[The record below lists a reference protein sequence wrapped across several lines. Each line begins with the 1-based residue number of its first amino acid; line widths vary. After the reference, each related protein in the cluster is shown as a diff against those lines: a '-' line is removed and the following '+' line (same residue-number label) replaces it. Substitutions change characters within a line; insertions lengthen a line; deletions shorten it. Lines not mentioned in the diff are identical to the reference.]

1 VSITPTYPGIY
12 IEELPSTSHS
22 ITAAPTSVT
31 VFVGYTNP
39 FWVGPGGTPPPWGVA
54 TELTSFSDYVSI
66 YGGFFSSPWLP
77 DLVGQAVY
85 QFFLNGGSN
94 AYVVALQGESYLNPS
109 TSPPGSTG
117 VTVSPATATLESSG
131 GDGFVASALQ
141 PVGLPASGS
150 TPAIGIPMTISI
162 SNITTTTSTDDT
174 ADITIVYGTALVETY
189 RRVPIGAFASTIN
202 AASRLVSIAPAGS
215 TPLTSYDGL
224 PTQSSL
230 AYASGAAPASGYTV
244 INPLAFGPVFETNSS
259 LDKVAVFNLMA
270 LPGMSDSAVLA
281 QAMSFCEEKRAFF
294 IMDPPANA
302 VSDTLAQTAPG
313 APAGA
318 APIEAIWEGTATGTP
333 APPTS
338 QNGAIYFP
346 YLQTTDPI
354 SGAALNVPPSGY
366 VAGIFANED
375 INRGVWKSP
384 AGLETVIQGT
394 TGVVP
399 WGVLTDPQQGLLNP
413 LGINCIRTFPGV
425 GSVVFGARTLVSA
438 NSAYQQW
445 KYVAV
450 RRMALF
456 IEQSLAQSLLWAV
469 FEPNA
474 TPLWNALSQ
483 EVGAF
488 MLGLYRQG
496 AFAGTS
502 ASQAFTI
509 QCDSTT
515 TSDADVENGIVNIL
529 VGFAPLLPAEFVVI
543 QISQLAG
550 QSSS

>member
-1 VSITPTYPGIY
+1 MSITPTYPGIY

-39 FWVGPGGTPPPWGVA
+39 FWVGANNASPPWGVA

-66 YGGFFSSPWLP
+66 YGGFFNSPWLP

-94 AYVVALQGESYLNPS
+94 AYVIALQAQEYLNPS
-109 TSPPGSTG
+109 SSPPSAAG
-117 VTVSPATATLESSG
+117 VSVAAATASIETG
-131 GDGFVASALQ
+131 GNGFVATALQ
-141 PVGLPASGS
+141 PTGLLASGS
-150 TPAIGIPMTISI
+150 TPAVGIGMTISI
-162 SNITTTTSTDDT
+162 SNVTMTNAANDT
-174 ADITIVYGTALVETY
+174 ADITIVYGTARVETY
-189 RRVPIGAFASTIN
+189 RRVLISAFASTIN
-202 AASRLVSIAPAGS
+202 AASQLVTITTAGTAPA
-215 TPLTSYDGL
+215 SYAGL
-224 PTQSSL
+224 PPQSSL
-230 AYASGAAPASGYTV
+230 VYPTGSAPEASYTI
-244 INPLAFGPVFETNSS
+244 INPLSFGSVFAANSS
-259 LDKVAVFNLMA
+259 LDKVPIFNLMVV
-270 LPGMSDSAVLA
+270 PGISNSAVLA
-281 QAMSFCEEKRAFF
+281 QAMAFCEEKRAFF
-294 IMDPPANA
+294 IMDPPVNA
-302 VSDTLAQTAPG
+302 VSDGLAEAVPG
-313 APAGA
+313 APANA
-318 APIEAIWEGTATGTP
+318 APIVTIWDGNEPGTP

-338 QNGAIYFP
+338 QNGALYFP

-354 SGAALNVPPSGY
+354 SGATINVPPSGY

-438 NSAYQQW
+438 NSAFQQW

-474 TPLWNALSQ
+474 TPLWNALTQ
-483 EVGAF
+483 GVGAF

-502 ASQAFTI
+502 ASEAFAV

-515 TSDADVENGIVNIL
+515 TSQTEIDNGIVNIL
-529 VGFAPLLPAEFVVI
+529 VSFAPLSPAEFVVI
-543 QISQLAG
+543 QIAQLAG